1 MIVTKVRSILFYSV
15 LIMPALSIQS
25 SVAELKSMFPQ
36 YSEDFLVNIIQQERT
51 LYHFTCDWQTD
62 VSFLLAYDET
72 PNPYP
77 YFLDAAMTV
86 RINPIV
92 SGNREIEEIEERYKL
107 NLHKQWKVRLPD
119 DLLVVCLSV
128 DCYSSFIFLPVS
140 MMMKN
145 MLEWVRSFS
154 IDL

>member
-1 MIVTKVRSILFYSV
+1 
-15 LIMPALSIQS
+15 
-25 SVAELKSMFPQ
+25 
-36 YSEDFLVNIIQQERT
+36 
-51 LYHFTCDWQTD
+51 
-62 VSFLLAYDET
+62 
-72 PNPYP
+72 
-77 YFLDAAMTV
+77 MTV

-140 MMMKN
+140 MMTKN
-145 MLEWVRSFS
+145 MLEWVRSSS
-154 IDL
+154 IVYRCYRNSLIEHASENVLRSGGDCFELLMISDGRQRTDQLPK

>member
-62 VSFLLAYDET
+62 VLIMSYHFFS
-72 PNPYP
+72 P
-77 YFLDAAMTV
+77 
-86 RINPIV
+86 
-92 SGNREIEEIEERYKL
+92 
-107 NLHKQWKVRLPD
+107 
-119 DLLVVCLSV
+119 
-128 DCYSSFIFLPVS
+128 
-140 MMMKN
+140 MMKHPT
-145 MLEWVRSFS
+145 RIRTS
-154 IDL
+154 